1 MLVQVVRKIMQDHI
15 LGFQVLLQQEVEQEV
30 IQLVVDKM
38 VVQEEVEGDKLVV
51 DLQSHLLQTWSQESP
66 CPTCPLRS
74 AGAEPHSARCAAGGA
89 RRAPSAPSATRR
101 TR

>member
-15 LGFQVLLQQEVEQEV
+15 LGFQVLMQQEVGEEV
-30 IQLVVDKM
+30 LVQILDKM
-38 VVQEEVEGDKLVV
+38 VVQEAVEGDKLQV
-51 DLQSHLLQTWSQESP
+51 DWQSHLLQTWSQESP

-74 AGAEPHSARCAAGGA
+74 AGAEPHSAQRVA
-89 RRAPSAPSATRR
+89 RRALHARSAPSATRR